1 MIVLILKELL
11 NFHFINSEYVRLL
24 KKKKTSINSK
34 NRNTNHIL

>member
-24 KKKKTSINSK
+24 KKKKNLNK
-34 NRNTNHIL
+34 F